1 MRELSQKRAICA
13 MPIAGSYRS
22 IDFTL
27 SNMTNSHIQKVAVFT
42 QYNARSLNEHL
53 NSSKWWDFG
62 RKQGGLYVFTPA
74 VTAENSNW
82 YRGTADAI
90 YQNLSFLKN
99 SHEPYVVIASG
110 DCVYK
115 LDYNKVLE
123 YHIEKKA
130 DITVVCRDM
139 EAGTNVE
146 RFGTIRMNEE
156 SRIEEFEEKPLQ
168 AKTNTISCGIYV
180 VRRRLLI
187 EMIEKCAEE
196 DRYDFVRDILIRYKD
211 LKRIYGYKIKDY
223 WRNIASVDDYY
234 STNMD
239 FLKADVR
246 NYFFKQYPDVYS
258 KVDDLPPAKYN
269 PGSQVRN
276 SLVSSG
282 CIVNGVVE
290 NSVIFKKSYIGNNC
304 VIKNSIILNDVY
316 IGDNTH
322 IENCIVESRDTIR
335 ANSYFVGEGEVKI
348 VVERNER
355 YVISVIRIRD
365 RYSAWLLADKAL
377 WRFTNPTDMS
387 MQGDS
392 PEYEYL

>member
-1 MRELSQKRAICA
+1 MRAIGLILA
-13 MPIAGSYRS
+13 GGSSARMKELTKNRATAALPIAGGYRS
-22 IDFTL
+22 IDFVL
-27 SNMTNSHIQKVAVFT
+27 SSLSSSRINKVGVIT
-42 QYNARSLNEHL
+42 QYNSKSLTQHL

-62 RKQGGLYVFTPA
+62 RKKGGLFVFTP
-74 VTAENSNW
+74 TQTHDNSYW

-90 YQNLSFLKN
+90 AQNIDFLKS
-99 SHEPYVVIASG
+99 SHEPYVIIASG

-115 LDYNKVLE
+115 MDMNKLLE

-355 YVISVIRIRD
+355 YVI
-365 RYSAWLLADKAL
+365 
-377 WRFTNPTDMS
+377 
-387 MQGDS
+387 
-392 PEYEYL
+392 

>member
-90 YQNLSFLKN
+90 YQNLQFLKD

-246 NYFFKQYPDVYS
+246 NYFFKQHPDIYS
-258 KVDDLPPAKYN
+258 KVEDLPPAKYN
-269 PGSQVRN
+269 GEAVVNN
-276 SLVSSG
+276 SLVASG
-282 CIVNGVVE
+282 CIINGTVE
-290 NSVIFKKSYIGNNC
+290 NSVLFEGVTIG
-304 VIKNSIILNDVY
+304 KN
-316 IGDNTH
+316 
-322 IENCIVESRDTIR
+322 
-335 ANSYFVGEGEVKI
+335 
-348 VVERNER
+348 
-355 YVISVIRIRD
+355 SVIRDSVIMTGAKIGENVTIEKAIIGAEAIVRRD
-365 RYSAWLLADKAL
+365 CKVGNGNSIAVIASKEEVKSGTVLEAL
-377 WRFTNPTDMS
+377 
-387 MQGDS
+387 
-392 PEYEYL
+392 EA